1 MAHLQCRRRN
11 PAFAENLPQTR
22 DVQVHHLSLGT
33 SEPELR
39 QHRARLR
46 AEASHRGALSS
57 WDKAT
62 LLGAQQHGDTQFAL
76 AIMGTA

>member
-33 SEPELR
+33 REPELR

-62 LLGAQQHGDTQFAL
+62 LLGGQQHGDTQFAL